1 MTKRT
6 IRAWA
11 VLSSKRWAADPDE
24 LVPHG
29 NGAEFQYPIF
39 ATRIEAC
46 LWAGRSYDSGR
57 LVRVT
62 IRVDG
67 KPRKKGKP

>member
-11 VLSSKRWAADPDE
+11 VLTPKDDKRPDE
-24 LVPHG
+24 LSPYGSRSFV
-29 NGAEFQYPIF
+29 QYPIF
-39 ATRIEAC
+39 PTRLKA
-46 LWAGRSYDSGR
+46 AGWKWGFASDRGR

-62 IRVDG
+62 IQIEA
-67 KPRKKGKP
+67 KKGAR